1 MAKQAGSMVRRCL
14 YQRPLNSTQASEMI
28 DARRNFAREIK
39 GTGLI
44 QARPS
49 GSKFQGV
56 IKKSCEQRIT
66 KIQSHRV
73 SWSVKSEKWS
83 SVRVGLPEML
93 PETTAGKLGGEL
105 WASEKN
111 KLRAAVARGIFRQAM
126 ANIFLG
132 SSTRT
137 TRNARPPRDRRGP
150 RAAREHR
157 TPPVRPVSTTA
168 PLRRTSPDRLA
179 GHHKAAI
186 ANIA

>member
-1 MAKQAGSMVRRCL
+1 MRRCL

-73 SWSVKSEKWS
+73 SWTLKSEKWS
-83 SVRVGLPEML
+83 SVRVGYRKCSQKQLRASWAANCGQAKRTSCEQPLREGFF
-93 PETTAGKLGGEL
+93 GKLWRTFFWAAQREL
-105 WASEKN
+105 
-111 KLRAAVARGIFRQAM
+111 LVTQGHRGIDA
-126 ANIFLG
+126 
-132 SSTRT
+132 
-137 TRNARPPRDRRGP
+137 GP
-150 RAAREHR
+150 RRAGTPHAASATSINNSTTPTNVAGSLGR
-157 TPPVRPVSTTA
+157 TP
-168 PLRRTSPDRLA
+168 
-179 GHHKAAI
+179 
-186 ANIA
+186 